1 MTRSRMVVVGG
12 DAAGMSAAHQALRS
26 AQQHGRE
33 LEVTVLEA
41 TEDTSYSACG
51 IPYWISGEV
60 DSRRSLI
67 ARTPEVHRQLGVDLR
82 TGARATHVDH
92 DAGEVHW
99 VGPDGEQRLGYDDLV
114 IATGAPSIVPDWA
127 RDASGAPGRGVQVVK
142 TLDDGAWW
150 IRALAGAPK
159 HVVVAGGS
167 YIGLEMAE
175 AMLAHGHRVTLM
187 TRSRVMSNLD
197 EPMSDRVATALDVG
211 GVTVHTGA
219 AASGV
224 ERAADGSLAA
234 VLAGDLRVEADLLVL
249 AIGVTP
255 ATEIVQHLDLPRSR
269 RGALRPDPHGRLADG
284 LWAAGDC
291 CDVRHRIT
299 GDWAYLPL
307 GTHANKMGRATGD
320 TIGGGDLTFPGAL
333 GTAITRFAAGAA
345 YAEIA
350 RTGLGL
356 VEAQEAGFKAV
367 EVTTDGTTASGYHP
381 DAQPIALSV
390 VGEQGTGRLLGAQL
404 VGGRGS
410 AKRIDT
416 VAMALWSGS
425 SVADLA
431 WADLAYAPPF
441 ATAWEFVSLAARRL
455 AERL

>member
-1 MTRSRMVVVGG
+1 
-12 DAAGMSAAHQALRS
+12 
-26 AQQHGRE
+26 
-33 LEVTVLEA
+33 
-41 TEDTSYSACG
+41 
-51 IPYWISGEV
+51 
-60 DSRRSLI
+60 
-67 ARTPEVHRQLGVDLR
+67 
-82 TGARATHVDH
+82 
-92 DAGEVHW
+92 
-99 VGPDGEQRLGYDDLV
+99 
-114 IATGAPSIVPDWA
+114 
-127 RDASGAPGRGVQVVK
+127 VK

-150 IRALAGAPK
+150 LRALAGASK

-175 AMLAHGHRVTLM
+175 ALLARGHRVTLM

-197 EPMSDRVATALDVG
+197 EPMSERVAAALVAG
-211 GVTVHTGA
+211 GVTVLTGA
-219 AASGV
+219 SASGL

-249 AIGVTP
+249 AIGLTP
-255 ATEIVQHLDLPRSR
+255 ATEIVAHLDLPRSD
-269 RGALRPDPHGRLADG
+269 RGALRPDPHGRLTDG

-307 GTHANKMGRATGD
+307 GTHANKMGRASGD
-320 TIGGGDLTFPGAL
+320 CIGGGDLAFPGAL
-333 GTAITRFAAGAA
+333 GTAITRFAAESA
-345 YAEIA
+345 YAEVA

-356 VEAQEAGFKAV
+356 AEARAAGLDV
-367 EVTTDGTTASGYHP
+367 LEVTTEGTTASGYHP
-381 DAQPIALSV
+381 DAHPIALSV
-390 VGEQGTGRLLGAQL
+390 IGERGTGRLLGAQI

-416 VAMALWSGS
+416 VAMALWSGA
-425 SVADLA
+425 SVDDLA